1 MTARGASIDSDRQ
14 PIWLIP
20 TVDAP
25 VHLSQSIEVLDSRK
39 IPYVLVDHQ
48 EVRQRLP
55 SALARAAI
63 VHGGPISPLLLEV
76 QRWLLEF
83 QVPTL
88 LLVEDLTDVYEAI
101 LIDRGAQDTLS
112 LPASPHVLG
121 SRVRA
126 LTRVAPAA
134 AHRAAEGRLIL
145 SSSVLV
151 DLGRRVVEVRGED
164 LRLTKS
170 QFEVFLTLALRPGQV
185 VTREE
190 IAQEA
195 GLENMTSRSLESHVS
210 RLRARLRQAGEP
222 ADALHAVR
230 GIGYVLDLSGEKR

>member
-1 MTARGASIDSDRQ
+1 MTARGAARGGDRQ

-20 TVDAP
+20 TVNVP
-25 VHLSQSIEVLDSRK
+25 VHLSQTIHVLDSGR
-39 IPYVLVDHQ
+39 IPYVLVEHQ

-55 SALARAAI
+55 LALARAAI
-63 VHGGPISPLLLEV
+63 VHGGTVSPLLLEV
-76 QRWLLEF
+76 QRWLLGF

-88 LLVEDLTDVYEAI
+88 LMVEDLTDVYEAS
-101 LIDRGAQDTLS
+101 LMDRGAQDTLS

-126 LTRVAPAA
+126 LMRVAPAA
-134 AHRAAEGRLIL
+134 VHRTAEGPLVL

-151 DLGRRVVEVRGED
+151 DLGRRMVEVRGED
-164 LRLTKS
+164 LRLTRS
-170 QFEVFLTLALRPGQV
+170 QFEVFRALALRAGRV

-195 GLENMTSRSLESHVS
+195 GQANMTSRSLESHVS
-210 RLRARLRQAGEP
+210 RLRTRLRQAGEP
-222 ADALHAVR
+222 ANVLRSVR
-230 GIGYVLDLSGEKR
+230 GIGYVLDLSGETR